1 MQIKNRQQILTI
13 GAIAVIALFAGD
25 KLLFTPLTHAWSARK
40 DKIAELHKQV
50 EQGKALLQREQVV
63 RTHWDQIRK
72 GTLPTDPSSA
82 EQKFFEA
89 IDRWRQDS
97 LVNLNGTTPQWKHD
111 SDDFMTYQC
120 RIDASGSLA
129 ALSRFLYDIERDDQ
143 LALKLESVELTARDK
158 EGKQLVLA
166 LQVSGLV
173 LTPQTR

>member
-1 MQIKNRQQILTI
+1 MQTKNRQQLLTL

-40 DKIAELHKQV
+40 DKIAELRKQV

-63 RTHWDQIRK
+63 RTRWDQIRK
-72 GTLPTDPSSA
+72 ATLPTDPSSA

-97 LVNLNGTTPQWKHD
+97 RVNLNGTTPQWKHD
-111 SDDFMTYQC
+111 SDDFMSYQC
-120 RIDASGSLA
+120 RIDASGNLA
-129 ALSRFLYDIERDDQ
+129 ALSRFLYDVERDPI
-143 LALKLESVELTARDK
+143 ALKLESVELTSRDK
-158 EGKQLVLA
+158 EGQQLMLA